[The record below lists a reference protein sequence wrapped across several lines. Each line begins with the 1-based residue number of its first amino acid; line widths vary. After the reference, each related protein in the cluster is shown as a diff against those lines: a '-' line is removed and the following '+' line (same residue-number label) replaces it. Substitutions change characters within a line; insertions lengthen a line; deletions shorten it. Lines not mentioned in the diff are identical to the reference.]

1 MPKQL
6 ATWNTARDAWEKPDT
21 EGLTCGHLAVYSATF
36 PTSGSMRSGEVFEL
50 PKWEAATHDSASSS
64 LLKTPTQQLGVN
76 GGSQHPDKRKA
87 GGHGPTL
94 ADEVEHLLLP
104 TVTTQDAANN
114 GGPSQF
120 KRNTPPLNTRVLML
134 PQPTVSDMSVDGK
147 PAQLLPTPAACVAN
161 DGESTAAWLARRERV
176 KLTAANGNGMGL
188 PLTVA
193 SLLIHE
199 GKSPSGAPMNPPSD
213 DGNAPSADQLPGQL
227 SLLDELEQSA

>member
-6 ATWNTARDAWEKPDT
+6 ANWNTARDAWEKPDT
-21 EGLTCGHLAVYSATF
+21 EGLTCGHLDVYSETF
-36 PTSGSMRSGEVFEL
+36 PTSGSMRSGVVSEL
-50 PKWEAATHDSASSS
+50 PKWEAVTPGSGSSS

-94 ADEVEHLLLP
+94 ADEAEHLLLP

-134 PQPTVSDMSVDGK
+134 P
-147 PAQLLPTPAACVAN
+147 TPAAS
-161 DGESTAAWLARRERV
+161 DSTGGRISKEKGGTRD
-176 KLTAANGNGMGL
+176 
-188 PLTVA
+188 
-193 SLLIHE
+193 
-199 GKSPSGAPMNPPSD
+199 SGAKRSVTLATAIHHDVTLIGATTKPPSD
-213 DGNAPSADQLPGQL
+213 AGNTPLDDQLPGQL

>member
-1 MPKQL
+1 MEPTQQQPIAL
-6 ATWNTARDAWEKPDT
+6 WNSARDAWETPQT
-21 EGLTCGHLAVYSATF
+21 EGLFCEHLDVYSGTF
-36 PTSGSMRSGEVFEL
+36 PTSGSMRNGVVYEL
-50 PKWEAATHDSASSS
+50 PKWAPAISDTGSSS

-104 TVTTQDAANN
+104 T
-114 GGPSQF
+114 
-120 KRNTPPLNTRVLML
+120 
-134 PQPTVSDMSVDGK
+134 
-147 PAQLLPTPAACVAN
+147 PAACVAN
-161 DGESTAAWLARRERV
+161 DGESTATWLARRERV
-176 KLTAANGNGMGL
+176 KLTAANGNGMGM

-199 GKSPSGAPMNPPSD
+199 GNISAGAHTSR
-213 DGNAPSADQLPGQL
+213 PSADGKPSLEGELPGQL